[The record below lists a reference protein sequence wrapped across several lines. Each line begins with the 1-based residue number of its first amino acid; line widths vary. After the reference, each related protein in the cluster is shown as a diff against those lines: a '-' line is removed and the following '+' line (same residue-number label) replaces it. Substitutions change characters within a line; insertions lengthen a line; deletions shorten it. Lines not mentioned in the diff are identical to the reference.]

1 MSKEPHGTG
10 ILDKYPYVAKSDVVG
25 TLVCI
30 LDARSKER
38 GMQLMLHPSRAVCR
52 GEIHELAVTDDTR
65 AGPNSLVDRVA
76 YVAFFS
82 VEEGGIVL
90 VGDKV
95 QVDGAEMGEV
105 VGFDNTHFPNHMN
118 ILIRNKDP
126 KTGPELGL
134 RLGDP
139 IIFSFS
145 TPSSV

>member
-10 ILDKYPYVAKSDVVG
+10 ILDKYPYAAKSDVVG
-25 TLVCI
+25 KIVCV
-30 LDARSKER
+30 LDARSEER

-65 AGPNSLVDRVA
+65 ASPQSTVDRVA

-95 QVDGAEMGEV
+95 AVNGSELGEL
-105 VGFDNTHFPNHMN
+105 VGFDNTHFPNHLN
-118 ILIRNKDP
+118 LLVRNKDP

-134 RLGDP
+134 RPGDP
-139 IIFSFS
+139 IIFSFR
-145 TPSSV
+145 PRPNQ